1 MAWPQLLIR
10 KVSPSAGRPVT
21 EPGGAA
27 PAPPPGPVSSSSRRV
42 SKAFAP
48 SKMAKALPYG
58 LVAAVAA
65 SACIAVLAVVYYSP
79 HSHAG
84 AEIDELLLK
93 VHLQAHEPY
102 SPPSNMYLWWGPETN
117 HRFVGSG
124 ERIRQLF
131 NMGNI
136 EGGEWRDPMFLGNNG
151 VETFAS
157 QRFRRISESC
167 CSTIVIPPMEWEFP
181 VFNTHKIIGQRIRN
195 FVANGNNLVLTGG
208 IAAIEFINSY
218 FFYNIEL
225 VDGNY
230 SPGPFRRLNGV
241 PKQLSYDPKVLPQ
254 KGVSVTAVKKT
265 TLPSGAE
272 VLWGTPRSSPVF
284 LIKFCEAQS
293 PDEGMPPVK
302 VLPRDCPLAA
312 QDGRPCSCGNIIYIG
327 YNWNEPYPSRW
338 DKVHPL
344 LVEILFVNLFI
355 WCMYARCPIIVCR
368 VRCCCRRLSS

>member
-1 MAWPQLLIR
+1 
-10 KVSPSAGRPVT
+10 
-21 EPGGAA
+21 
-27 PAPPPGPVSSSSRRV
+27 
-42 SKAFAP
+42 
-48 SKMAKALPYG
+48 MAKAALPFG

-65 SACIAVLAVVYYSP
+65 SACIAVLAVVFYSP
-79 HSHAG
+79 HRHG
-84 AEIDELLLK
+84 ANETDELLLK

-230 SPGPFRRLNGV
+230 SPGPFRRLDGV
-241 PKQLSYDPKVLPQ
+241 PKQLTYDPKVLPQ

-327 YNWNEPYPSRW
+327 YNFNEPYPSRW
-338 DKVHPL
+338 DKV
-344 LVEILFVNLFI
+344 ETFYS
-355 WCMYARCPIIVCR
+355 CA
-368 VRCCCRRLSS
+368 